1 MGSSWLGWESVIRV
15 IKAVAGPEAGPP
27 GRASWRKRDLTWPLG
42 LRKKHQDLNSIK
54 MLAGSAVEGGGWRPE
69 GFGVWEREN
78 GGLIAWQGTTGGQAP
93 AVRALRN
100 QTEECPDPGE
110 PLNTD
115 ARRAGHMEACQSSV
129 IHVTDTDCVH
139 LRDQM
144 CAEFGDRR

>member
-1 MGSSWLGWESVIRV
+1 M
-15 IKAVAGPEAGPP
+15 
-27 GRASWRKRDLTWPLG
+27 
-42 LRKKHQDLNSIK
+42 
-54 MLAGSAVEGGGWRPE
+54 EGGGWRPE